1 MTNRFTTEVIT
12 KTGPGNPLYSGE
24 SLALAIRAARGVK
37 GVAPGFIQ
45 VIDHDKLDID
55 NNGEVPWQNFSDD
68 SEYFAVDVEF
78 YINHG
83 EVYGEES

>member
-1 MTNRFTTEVIT
+1 MTHRFIT
-12 KTGPGNPLYSGE
+12 QTYSITGEGDSLYEGE

-37 GVAPGFIQ
+37 HNAVR
-45 VIDHDKLDID
+45 VIDTNYLDVD
-55 NNGEVPWQNFSDD
+55 NNGEVPWQDFSDD

-78 YINHG
+78 YLNHG